1 MNTESQHC
9 DDRVGRRMTKRVAA
23 SVGGALLT
31 LTLLAPAAGA
41 TQEEVPVKATPSPLE
56 TPDLPGCFGNLNA
69 TFNHDSGIQ
78 DHGRDS
84 KGPGY
89 FFRDGQLFQEI
100 RGEVWPI
107 FCGPG
112 AGTG

>member
-1 MNTESQHC
+1 MNTATQRY
-9 DDRVGRRMTKRVAA
+9 DDRVGRSMTKKVV
-23 SVGGALLT
+23 SSLGGALFA
-31 LTLLAPAAGA
+31 LTLLAPAAAAAEG
-41 TQEEVPVKATPSPLE
+41 EPVKATPSPLE
-56 TPDLPGCFGNLNA
+56 TEDLPGCFGNLNA
-69 TFNHDSGIQ
+69 TFNHDSGVQ

-89 FFRDGQLFQEI
+89 FFRNGQEFQEA
-100 RGEVWPI
+100 RGIVWPI